1 MSLKPSKLPPRTR
14 ARPGSPPARASAL
27 SQRGISLLV
36 SLVLLLM
43 VSLIALASI
52 RGVQLETRMAAGAHD
67 RNLAFQSAEG
77 ALRRTETLL
86 LATTPAQFPPL
97 GCVGGLCST
106 PAADAAPRWL
116 DAGFTGW
123 VAAPPPAPVPDD
135 AIVPSSVTEYMG
147 EGANW
152 LGCES
157 EMPRQPNCRSPRYR
171 STSRSAADGRA
182 TVMVQSDFA
191 AP

>member
-1 MSLKPSKLPPRTR
+1 
-14 ARPGSPPARASAL
+14 
-27 SQRGISLLV
+27 LLV

-43 VSLIALASI
+43 VTLIALASI
-52 RGVQLETRMAAGAHD
+52 RGVQLQTRMAAGAQD

-77 ALRRTETLL
+77 ALRRAEALL
-86 LATTPAQFPPL
+86 LVTTPAQFPPL
-97 GCVGGLCST
+97 GCVGGLCSL

-116 DAGFTGW
+116 DAAFTGW
-123 VAAPPPAPVPDD
+123 VATPPPAPVPDD

-147 EGANW
+147 DGANW

-157 EMPRQPNCRSPRYR
+157 EMPRQANCRSPRYR
-171 STSRSAADGRA
+171 STSRSTADGRA